1 MLTNRLFPVVA
12 FQDLR
17 REMDRMLE
25 NTFRGPNGRSFRAG
39 VYPPVN
45 VWEDAEN
52 LFVEAELPGVPMGN
66 LEIEV
71 VGRDL
76 SIKGR
81 RDAVSGENLQFHRQE
96 RGSGEFSRFL
106 TLPADVQVD
115 KVSAVLRDGVLT
127 ITLPKADEARAR
139 KISVQGN

>member
-17 REMDRMLE
+17 REMDRMID
-25 NTFRGPNGRSFRAG
+25 TAVRGVNGRSFRASA
-39 VYPPVN
+39 YPPLN
-45 VWEDAEN
+45 VWEDASS
-52 LFVEAELPGVPMGN
+52 LFVEAEVPGVPMDK

-81 RDAVSGENLQFHRQE
+81 RDAISGENLEYHRHE
-96 RGSGEFSRFL
+96 RGNGEFSRFL

-115 KVSAVLRDGVLT
+115 KVSAILRDGVLT
-127 ITLPKADEARAR
+127 ITLPKAEGARAR
-139 KISVQGN
+139 KIAVQGN